1 LSVSENGIHGEKA
14 TFGAA
19 VRSLFNQANSVF
31 TSNPFATNMTQAKL
45 ALSVGV
51 VFLFIT
57 LFGSLYFRDW
67 DRKDAIS
74 AKYLNKTEEKKY
86 RESLVKSGGGFDDFD
101 DLFGRPRDPRGFRG
115 NVTAWSL
122 ERFYSDLKPKGTAD
136 VSHSATSSARSS
148 TALSGM
154 ERGRRNSVTCTAM
167 EAEHFASIHDFFSTV
182 LGGRIF
188 DTRRETRM
196 LEDFLKDHRY
206 SGVFADPSQ
215 SSPRLR
221 RFLDLVRRLL
231 VTLFTGTMF
240 FYVYYPSDN
249 TCNSHHNRDSC
260 LSEPSRLQTDGSLCK
275 WYVHEGQQECELNL
289 PPTSTIF
296 VITLTDVYANC
307 ESDECFDR
315 LFARQVCLPEPPF
328 SWYS

>member
-1 LSVSENGIHGEKA
+1 LSASEIGIHSEKV

-57 LFGSLYFRDW
+57 LVGSLYFRDW

-74 AKYLNKTEEKKY
+74 AKYLKKAEENKY
-86 RESLVKSGGGFDDFD
+86 PESLVKSGGGFDDFD

-136 VSHSATSSARSS
+136 VSHTTAPSASTATSAR
-148 TALSGM
+148 
-154 ERGRRNSVTCTAM
+154 RGTGYVRRNSVTGNAM

-206 SGVFADPSQ
+206 SGVFADSSQ
-215 SSPRLR
+215 SSPRPR
-221 RFLDLVRRLL
+221 RFLDLTRRLL

-249 TCNSHHNRDSC
+249 TCSSKHDHDSC
-260 LSEPSRLQTDGSLCK
+260 LSEPSRLQSEGSLCK
-275 WYVHEGQQECELNL
+275 FI
-289 PPTSTIF
+289 STNN
-296 VITLTDVYANC
+296 V
-307 ESDECFDR
+307 
-315 LFARQVCLPEPPF
+315 
-328 SWYS
+328 